1 MIKDYRMTPLYLLLC
16 SLVWHLNYVI
26 FYRFVKQPN
35 ISKNI
40 NHTINALQYI
50 LFYKYTQ
57 TISYYSSITTASFYI
72 YDTIFLIYSIAT
84 NTTTFRKQR
93 LYFLHH
99 FIACYALYGAY
110 SGICTTTLSYYYY
123 ICEVSNLMI
132 YFVYH
137 LLKIY
142 PDHKRLIL
150 YSQIFQFV
158 WFNYFR
164 IICGLSYII
173 SKNHE
178 WLSLNDYPPYMVMFI
193 IFNSLNIGW
202 SYTQFRSFFNIKI
215 CK

>member
-1 MIKDYRMTPLYLLLC
+1 MIKDCRMTPLYLLLC

-26 FYRFVKQPN
+26 IQMFVQQPN

-50 LFYKYTQ
+50 IFYNYTQ
-57 TISYYSSITTASFYI
+57 TISYYSSITTASFYM
-72 YDTIFLIYSIAT
+72 YDAIFLIYSIAK
-84 NTTTFRKQR
+84 NTTTFRKQQP
-93 LYFLHH
+93 YFVHH

-123 ICEVSNLMI
+123 ICEVSNLML

-137 LLKIY
+137 LLKVY
-142 PDHKRLIL
+142 PDHKQLIL
-150 YSQIFQFV
+150 YSQIFQFA

-164 IICGLSYII
+164 IICALSYII
-173 SKNHE
+173 LKNHE

-193 IFNSLNIGW
+193 IFNGLNIGW
-202 SYTQFRSFFNIKI
+202 SYVQFRSFFDTKI